1 MISNCEFSRCV
12 IENGVAMKRFKEIFK
27 IDCMREANGSKMMY
41 YAIRNL
47 AFYAIGLAIFLIGVF
62 INETSQEISLA
73 LLIVGGLCMITITL
87 YQILIIG
94 FASRKIIRDDDK
106 RKNIASLLITLFS
119 IIIVAIV
126 VFLMISKIL

>member
-1 MISNCEFSRCV
+1 
-12 IENGVAMKRFKEIFK
+12 MKRFKEIFK

-73 LLIVGGLCMITITL
+73 LLIIGGICMIIITL
-87 YQILIIG
+87 YQFLIIG
-94 FASRKIIRDDDK
+94 FASGKIIRDDDK
-106 RKNIASLLITLFS
+106 RKNIATLIITLLS
-119 IIIVAIV
+119 IVVVAV
-126 VFLMISKIL
+126 MVFLMLGKII